1 MEIKQL
7 RYFTQVAES
16 GSFLKA
22 ASVLGVAQ
30 PTLSRQIS
38 RLERNLGTVLLAR
51 HVRGVELTEAGARLR
66 DHADGIL
73 RAVDRALQDLDEV
86 KTVPRGQIAV
96 GVTPTVVE
104 LLIPPLTR
112 AFRAQH
118 PAVSIKVA
126 EGLSGHIYEWLES
139 GEIQLGLLYHAG
151 EETDL
156 VTEPL
161 INEALYLVAP
171 SDAAIARRTECG
183 LTDLVGLPMIVPSR
197 PHGLRRVV
205 EAAAER
211 EGVTLDLAIEVDS
224 LVVTRDFILDG
235 QGYALLPIAPVAR
248 DVENGRLTAI
258 PVRPAL
264 SRTLFLASKAGA
276 PLSLA
281 ARELARAIRVQAEQL
296 VRAGRWPG
304 GAL

>member
-22 ASVLGVAQ
+22 AAALGVAQ

-51 HVRGVELTEAGARLR
+51 HVRGVDLTEAGARLR
-66 DHADGIL
+66 DHAHEIL
-73 RAVDRALQDLDEV
+73 RAVDAALLDLDEV
-86 KTVPRGQIAV
+86 KSIPRGQIAL
-96 GVTPTVVE
+96 GVTPTLVH

-118 PAVSIKVA
+118 PAVSIKVV
-126 EGLSGHIYEWLES
+126 EGLSGHVYEWLET
-139 GEIQLGLLYHAG
+139 GEVQLGLLYHAG
-151 EETDL
+151 EESDL

-161 INEALYLVAP
+161 IDEALHLVARTDSP
-171 SDAAIARRTECG
+171 VARWSECRM
-183 LTDLVGLPMIVPSR
+183 TDLAGLPMIVPSM

-205 EAAAER
+205 EEAAER
-211 EGVTLDLAIEVDS
+211 EGVALDIAMELDS
-224 LVVTRDFILDG
+224 LVVTRDSIVDG
-235 QGYALLPIAPVAR
+235 DGYALLPIAPIAQ
-248 DVENGRLTAI
+248 DIAEGRLTAV
-258 PVRPAL
+258 PLRPGL
-264 SRTLFLASKAGA
+264 SRTLYLASKTGT

-281 ARELARAIRVQAEQL
+281 ARELAKAIRGQAKQL
-296 VRAGRWPG
+296 VRSGRWPG
-304 GAL
+304 GTV

>member
-16 GSFLKA
+16 GSFLRA
-22 ASVLGVAQ
+22 AAALGVAQ

-38 RLERNLGTVLLAR
+38 RLERNLGTVLLVR

-66 DHADGIL
+66 DHAHDIL
-73 RAVDRALQDLDEV
+73 RAVDTALRDLDEV
-86 KTVPRGQIAV
+86 KSVPRGQIAL
-96 GVTPTVVE
+96 GVTPTLVH

-126 EGLSGHIYEWLES
+126 EGLSGHVYEWLET

-151 EETDL
+151 EESDL

-161 INEALYLVAP
+161 IEEALYLVAP
-171 SDAAIARRTECG
+171 AGSAVGQWPECRM
-183 LTDLVGLPMIVPSR
+183 TDLVGLPMIVPGM

-211 EGVTLDLAIEVDS
+211 EGVALEIAMELDS
-224 LVVTRDFILDG
+224 LVLTRDSILDG
-235 QGYALLPIAPVAR
+235 QGYALLPIAPVAQ
-248 DVENGRLTAI
+248 DIEEGRLTAV
-258 PVRPAL
+258 PVRPGL
-264 SRTLFLASKAGA
+264 SRTLYLASKTGI

-281 ARELARAIRVQAEQL
+281 TRELAKAIRAQAKQL
-296 VRAGRWPG
+296 VCSGRWPG
-304 GAL
+304 GTV